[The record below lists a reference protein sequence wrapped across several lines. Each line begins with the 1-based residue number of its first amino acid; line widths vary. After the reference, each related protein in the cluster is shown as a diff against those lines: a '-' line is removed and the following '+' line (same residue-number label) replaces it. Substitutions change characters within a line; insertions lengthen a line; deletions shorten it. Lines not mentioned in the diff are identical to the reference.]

1 MPSSSR
7 PWLGDRAFD
16 CGSELFRDQWLGNV
30 VEKSHLSAPF
40 DINVGVMS
48 ADGDGPNWLRCAQFL
63 HQIPSST
70 VGQAKVAY
78 QHVEFDRFCKTAGG
92 GDIRRNLNL
101 VTDGGEEFSE
111 RLRGAG
117 VVFDDNDAVRFSAH
131 GRLIQA

>member
-30 VEKSHLSAPF
+30 VEKSHLSASF

-78 QHVEFDRFCKTAGG
+78 QHVEFDRFCKTTSG
-92 GDIRRNLNL
+92 GDIRRNINRSEEHTSELQSPMYL
-101 VTDGGEEFSE
+101 VC
-111 RLRGAG
+111 RL
-117 VVFDDNDAVRFSAH
+117 
-131 GRLIQA
+131 LLE